1 MPETSRDQTDPRIV
15 QLSVFLPNRLG
26 ALRQLVNRLETEE
39 VRILGLQVMEAS
51 DHAVVR
57 LVVDRPAKA
66 KRALSDAEYGI
77 TETEVLAV
85 QVPVGA
91 RGAVHKVLSAL
102 VSAEVNIAYVYGLLA
117 RLGGSALVALQ
128 TDDSAMADRVLR
140 GRGFDLVHQDDL
152 ADATDA

>member
-1 MPETSRDQTDPRIV
+1 MPETSRGQTDPRVV
-15 QLSVFLPNRLG
+15 QLSVFLANRLG
-26 ALRQLVNRLETEE
+26 ALRQLVQRLAEAE
-39 VRILGLQVMEAS
+39 VRILGLAVLDAA

-66 KRALSDAEYGI
+66 TSALTEAGYGMC
-77 TETEVLAV
+77 ETEVLAV

-102 VSAEVNIAYVYGLLA
+102 VGAEVNIAYVYGLLG
-117 RLGGSALVALQ
+117 RLEGRALVALQ
-128 TDDSAMADRVLR
+128 TDDSSMAERVLR
-140 GRGFDLVHQDDL
+140 GRGFELVHQEDL